1 MLDVEINLTFIYT
14 KHNSSTYCNYYSSD
28 NRQHVWAVAVNN
40 FNLIVLE
47 KNCLP
52 DAEHIVKKW
61 VKNRRKINK
70 VWTTYSACRLVHE
83 NFNWLFDVRIKIKMF
98 LPYKRRI
105 TDEIP
110 KWKFLYFLI
119 ERFFVVVTSMVVYVA
134 IPLSS
139 LHYSTRILFET
150 IQVFFQ
156 DKVDNSPKKVFRSIL

>member
-1 MLDVEINLTFIYT
+1 MLYFEINLTFICT

-52 DAEHIVKKW
+52 DAQHIVERW

-83 NFNWLFDVRIKIKMF
+83 NFNWLFDVRIKIEMF
-98 LPYKRRI
+98 LPYKRHNRRNCQMKI
-105 TDEIP
+105 
-110 KWKFLYFLI
+110 F
-119 ERFFVVVTSMVVYVA
+119 
-134 IPLSS
+134 
-139 LHYSTRILFET
+139 
-150 IQVFFQ
+150 VFFNWTIFLRHHIEGCMCGHAIVCITLFHK
-156 DKVDNSPKKVFRSIL
+156 DFIWNDSGVLSR